1 MAAQAVKIGDTLFR
15 VDEISWVKVR
25 RLTTLEQIARAVLVG
40 SGLAFLGLV
49 AWSKGT
55 FWNVEGLLGFL
66 PLSYGA
72 AIRGHYRVASS
83 GDTEDSYVE
92 RSAQGLA
99 RPVDLAEAM
108 SQRGLGVLEYKSPR
122 SDYYYVIRPE
132 RIAWIRPWF
141 DLNLQPLVLTLVFGL
156 YWLIAPRHWSL
167 GDVQILKDLRLL
179 QWAEPG
185 PGPAMFATALVM
197 LGSLLAIIA
206 SFKKGV
212 ELAAVGGVRE
222 TLHMYHEDRGRIFG
236 EISGRGNDLTAAAAP
251 APTDAPAAP
260 APGTQLTANS

>member
-25 RLTTLEQIARAVLVG
+25 RLTTWEQIARALLVMSGIAFLALVG
-40 SGLAFLGLV
+40 YA
-49 AWSKGT
+49 KGT
-55 FWNVEGLLGFL
+55 FWNIEGLLGFL
-66 PLSYGA
+66 PISFGA

-83 GDTEDSYVE
+83 GDTEDSYME

-108 SQRGLGVLEYKSPR
+108 SQKGLGVLEYKSPR

-141 DLNLQPLVLTLVFGL
+141 DLNLQPLILTLVFGL
-156 YWLIAPRHWSL
+156 YWLIAPRHWPI
-167 GDVQILKDLRLL
+167 GDVQILKDLKLL
-179 QWAEPG
+179 QWGEPG
-185 PGPAMFATALVM
+185 AWPAMLATALVL
-197 LGSLLAIIA
+197 LGSILAIAA
-206 SFKKGV
+206 SYKKGV

-236 EISGRGNDLTAAAAP
+236 EISGRGSDVT
-251 APTDAPAAP
+251 APAAP
-260 APGTQLTANS
+260 PPPVEAPTATAPG